1 MLGRTLAAAALSL
14 TLATPALAGSKP
26 IVTPGLIPP
35 SDGAL
40 GCEVVN
46 ASTTKPLEVNIR
58 IVKPDGTTASFLG
71 GVLVAP
77 YTRAI
82 RESTNDE
89 ARHCMVEVVSGKA
102 KDARV
107 TIWVKNASGKLIAAV
122 AGPSK

>member
-1 MLGRTLAAAALSL
+1 MLGRALAATALIL
-14 TLATPALAGSKP
+14 TTPALAGSKH

-46 ASTTKPLEVNIR
+46 ASTTKRLEVNIR
-58 IVKPDGTTASFLG
+58 IVKTDGATASFLEP
-71 GVLVAP
+71 VLVAP

-107 TIWVKNASGKLIAAV
+107 TVWVKDASGKLIAAV

>member
-1 MLGRTLAAAALSL
+1 MLGRALAATALIL
-14 TLATPALAGSKP
+14 ALATPAWAGSKP
-26 IVTPGLIPP
+26 IVTPSLVPP
-35 SDGAL
+35 SNGAL
-40 GCEVVN
+40 GCILVN
-46 ASTTKPLEVNIR
+46 ASDTKPLEVNIR
-58 IVKPDGTTASFLG
+58 IVKPDGATASFLG

-107 TIWVKNASGKLIAAV
+107 TVWVKDASGKLIAAV